1 MSSLQLVP
9 DEETSYL
16 VLYESERYSQVYP
29 EYKKFYDFLDR
40 SEIPYVSF
48 YHPDYPMSPWIRDWL
63 SVLHYKTESGYGFV
77 NFDFEHLYEDKRF
90 MKLYKPFGSEYF
102 PKIANI
108 LGLEV
113 KTFSDFSL
121 DGGSLV
127 YDSSDVFVSNRILG
141 VNSWLPFSDLFCD
154 FLRELGLDANIRFV
168 PDWGDLTGH
177 IDSIYRFI
185 DHKLFVAY
193 SPDLDTPGYYKTV
206 LSGNKVY
213 FIFPSLGESPLNQA
227 FYDYL
232 GFIVVGNKI
241 LLPSYDD
248 VPLNDFAYRFLSTVL
263 PDYKIIPLFPSI
275 CNTLAR
281 LGSTIHC
288 VVSQFAYLKD
298 TGLYG
303 KRINLKEL

>member
-113 KTFSDFSL
+113 KTFS
-121 DGGSLV
+121 
-127 YDSSDVFVSNRILG
+127 DSSDVFVSNRILG

-248 VPLNDFAYRFLSTVL
+248 VVINDFAYKFLSTVL

-275 CNTLAR
+275 CNALAR
-281 LGSTIHC
+281 LGGTIHC
-288 VVSQFAYLKD
+288 IVSQFAHIQD
-298 TGLYG
+298 AGLYG